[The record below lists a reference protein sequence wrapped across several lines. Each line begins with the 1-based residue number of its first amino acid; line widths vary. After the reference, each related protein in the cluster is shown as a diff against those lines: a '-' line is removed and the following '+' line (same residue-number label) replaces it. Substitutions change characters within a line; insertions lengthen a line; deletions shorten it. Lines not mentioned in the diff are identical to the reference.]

1 MALTLV
7 LLVGAGLLFQTIRH
21 LWVVNPGFDTQHLIT
36 FKVGVSHSLTKTASS
51 TRVAYQQLIE
61 RIRQVPGVQAADF
74 TNTVP
79 LSGQGGVM
87 PFWIGSQKPASLQ
100 GAPRLAMFL
109 TGPDY
114 LRTMGI
120 PLLRGRFF
128 TPQDTTASPCVMAI
142 DSVFA
147 RVYFPDSDPLD
158 QTLSAGFSPVGPC
171 RIVGVVGH
179 VKQWALDDSSMYIQ
193 NLAYFPLYQDPD
205 QWVPINY
212 PDTTIVVRTPLEPVT
227 IVTAIKSAVYGAGSD
242 QPVFNV
248 QTMQQIVSESMSSQ
262 RFPLILLGTFAA
274 LALLLAS
281 IGIYGVVSYAAT
293 QRVHEIGIR
302 MALGAEKQNIFHM
315 IVGHGLRLALAG
327 LAIGAAAAL
336 ILTRML
342 SSFSQLL
349 YGVRSN
355 DPATFITVVL
365 ALTGVAILACYI
377 PARRATRVDPIV
389 ALRHE

>member
-1 MALTLV
+1 
-7 LLVGAGLLFQTIRH
+7 
-21 LWVVNPGFDTQHLIT
+21 
-36 FKVGVSHSLTKTASS
+36 
-51 TRVAYQQLIE
+51 
-61 RIRQVPGVQAADF
+61 
-74 TNTVP
+74 
-79 LSGQGGVM
+79 
-87 PFWIGSQKPASLQ
+87 
-100 GAPRLAMFL
+100 
-109 TGPDY
+109 
-114 LRTMGI
+114 
-120 PLLRGRFF
+120 
-128 TPQDTTASPCVMAI
+128 MAI